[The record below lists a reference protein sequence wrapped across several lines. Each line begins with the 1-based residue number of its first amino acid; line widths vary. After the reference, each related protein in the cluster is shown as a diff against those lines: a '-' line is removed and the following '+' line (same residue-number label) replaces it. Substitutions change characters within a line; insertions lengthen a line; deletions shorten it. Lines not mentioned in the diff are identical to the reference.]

1 MPKGRA
7 ANTPIAVLL
16 VEGSPQIEAE
26 LTLSLSEKENL
37 YELQVA
43 RSFDESL
50 IAVRKRQPTVVI
62 MNFAALSGE
71 ASDLVKQMRNAT
83 SAFIYIVTESSDT
96 DTILQGLEAGAD
108 DYHDHPV
115 NCQHLVARI
124 DALLRRA
131 TGAFHLENALHF
143 GHLEIRPDEGRVYRD
158 GKEISLTR
166 TEFRL
171 LCELATSPNKVFAR
185 ETLLDRVWGYGYFG
199 DGRLV
204 DVHVRRLRTKI
215 EVRPDEPQYVV
226 TVRGLGY
233 RFDGEKVKQ
242 H

>member
-1 MPKGRA
+1 MAQGRA
-7 ANTPIAVLL
+7 VNTPIAVLL
-16 VEGSPQIEAE
+16 VEGSPKIEAE
-26 LTLSLSEKENL
+26 LTLSLTGKENH

-50 IAVRKRQPTVVI
+50 AAVRKRQPTVVI
-62 MNFAALSGE
+62 MNLSVLIGE
-71 ASDLVKQMRNAT
+71 ANDLVKQMRNAT
-83 SAFIYIVTESSDT
+83 SAFIYIVNDKSHTNA
-96 DTILQGLEAGAD
+96 ILQGLEAGAD
-108 DYHDHPV
+108 DYHEHPV

-131 TGAFHLENALHF
+131 SGAFHLENALHF

-158 GKEISLTR
+158 GQEISLTR

-215 EVRPDEPQYVV
+215 EVRPDAPEYVV

-233 RFDGEKVKQ
+233 RFDGEKVNQ

>member
-50 IAVRKRQPTVVI
+50 AAVRKRQPTVVI
-62 MNFAALSGE
+62 LNFSALSGE

-83 SAFIYIVTESSDT
+83 SAFVYIVTENSDT
-96 DTILQGLEAGAD
+96 NTILQGLEAGAD
-108 DYHDHPV
+108 DYHEHPV
-115 NCQHLVARI
+115 NCQHLVARMH
-124 DALLRRA
+124 ALLRRA
-131 TGAFHLENALHF
+131 NGAFHLENALHF

-215 EVRPDEPQYVV
+215 EVRPDNPEYVV

>member
-1 MPKGRA
+1 MPQERPS
-7 ANTPIAVLL
+7 TSPVAVLL
-16 VEGSPQIEAE
+16 VEGSPHIETDIAASFAANNGAFE
-26 LTLSLSEKENL
+26 LLVSC
-37 YELQVA
+37 A
-43 RSFDESL
+43 FDESL
-50 IAVRKRQPTVVI
+50 LLVRKKNPALIILNMPTI
-62 MNFAALSGE
+62 TGDTSG
-71 ASDLVKQMRNAT
+71 LVKQIRNAT
-83 SAFIYIVTESSDT
+83 SAFIYIVTENSDT

-108 DYHDHPV
+108 DYHEHPV
-115 NCQHLVARI
+115 NCQHLVARLH
-124 DALLRRA
+124 ALLRRA
-131 TGAFHLENALHF
+131 SGAFQHQHALHF
-143 GHLEIRPDEGRVYRD
+143 GHLEIRPDEGRVYRN

-215 EVRPDEPQYVV
+215 EVRPEDPEYVV

-233 RFDGEKVKQ
+233 RFDGEKVHK

>member
-1 MPKGRA
+1 MPKESATNSR
-7 ANTPIAVLL
+7 IVVLL

-26 LTLSLSEKENL
+26 LIHPFAEKNGH
-37 YELQVA
+37 YELHVA
-43 RSFDESL
+43 RSVDEAL
-50 IAVRKRQPTVVI
+50 VAARKRQPTVVVI
-62 MNFAALSGE
+62 NFSALNGV
-71 ASDLVKQMRNAT
+71 ASDLVKQIRNST
-83 SAFIYIVTESSDT
+83 SAFIYIVTENSND
-96 DTILQGLEAGAD
+96 ILQGLEAGAD
-108 DYHDHPV
+108 DYHEHPV
-115 NCQHLVARI
+115 NCQHLVARM

>member
-50 IAVRKRQPTVVI
+50 AAVRKRQPTVVI
-62 MNFAALSGE
+62 LNFSALSGE
-71 ASDLVKQMRNAT
+71 ASDLVKQMRNST
-83 SAFIYIVTESSDT
+83 SAFIYIFTENSN
-96 DTILQGLEAGAD
+96 TILQGLEAGAD
-108 DYHDHPV
+108 DYHEHPV

>member
-1 MPKGRA
+1 MAKGRA

-50 IAVRKRQPTVVI
+50 AAVRKRQPTVVI
-62 MNFAALSGE
+62 MNFSALNGDT
-71 ASDLVKQMRNAT
+71 SDLVKQMRNST
-83 SAFIYIVTESSDT
+83 SAFIYIVTENSN
-96 DTILQGLEAGAD
+96 TILQGLEAGAD
-108 DYHDHPV
+108 DYHEHPV

>member
-26 LTLSLSEKENL
+26 MTRSLASTDGA

-43 RSFDESL
+43 RTLNEALS
-50 IAVRKRQPTVVI
+50 AVRAKQPTVVVFNI
-62 MNFAALSGE
+62 STIDGNTG
-71 ASDLVKQMRNAT
+71 DLVKQMRHST
-83 SAFIYIVTESSDT
+83 SAFIYIVTENADT
-96 DTILQGLEAGAD
+96 HTILQGLEAGAD
-108 DYHDHPV
+108 DYHEHPV
-115 NCQHLVARI
+115 NCQHLVARMH
-124 DALLRRA
+124 ALLRRA
-131 TGAFHLENALHF
+131 SGAFHLKNALHF

-215 EVRPDEPQYVV
+215 EVRPDAPEYVV

-233 RFDGEKVKQ
+233 RFDGEKVE
-242 H
+242 

>member
-1 MPKGRA
+1 MSNGSG
-7 ANTPIAVLL
+7 ANVLTTVLL
-16 VEGSPQIEAE
+16 VEGAPQIEGELIQSLAE
-26 LTLSLSEKENL
+26 KREQ

-43 RSFDESL
+43 RSLDESL
-50 IAVRKRQPTVVI
+50 AAVGRKKPSVVI
-62 MNFAALSGE
+62 INFAALNGDNSN
-71 ASDLVKQMRNAT
+71 LVKQIRKLT
-83 SAFIYIVTESSDT
+83 SAFIYIITENSND
-96 DTILQGLEAGAD
+96 ILQGLEAGAD
-108 DYHDHPV
+108 DYHEHPV
-115 NCQHLVARI
+115 NCRHLVARI

-131 TGAFHLENALHF
+131 IGSHLEKTLQF

-185 ETLLDRVWGYGYFG
+185 EALLDRVWGYGYFG

-215 EVRPDEPQYVV
+215 EVRPEEPEYVV

>member
-7 ANTPIAVLL
+7 TNSPIVVLL

-26 LTLSLSEKENL
+26 LIHSFAEKNGH

-43 RSFDESL
+43 RSVDEAL
-50 IAVRKRQPTVVI
+50 VAVRKRQPTVVVI
-62 MNFAALSGE
+62 NFSALNGDT
-71 ASDLVKQMRNAT
+71 SDLVKQIRNST
-83 SAFIYIVTESSDT
+83 SAFIYIVTENSND
-96 DTILQGLEAGAD
+96 ILQGLEAGAD
-108 DYHDHPV
+108 DYHEHPV
-115 NCQHLVARI
+115 NCHHLVARM

>member
-1 MPKGRA
+1 
-7 ANTPIAVLL
+7 
-16 VEGSPQIEAE
+16 
-26 LTLSLSEKENL
+26 
-37 YELQVA
+37 
-43 RSFDESL
+43 
-50 IAVRKRQPTVVI
+50 
-62 MNFAALSGE
+62 
-71 ASDLVKQMRNAT
+71 
-83 SAFIYIVTESSDT
+83 
-96 DTILQGLEAGAD
+96 
-108 DYHDHPV
+108 V

-131 TGAFHLENALHF
+131 SGAFHLENALHF

-158 GKEISLTR
+158 GQEISLTR

-215 EVRPDEPQYVV
+215 EVRPDAPEYVV

-233 RFDGEKVKQ
+233 RFDGEKVNQ

>member
-1 MPKGRA
+1 MDKGRA
-7 ANTPIAVLL
+7 ANSPIAVLL
-16 VEGSPQIEAE
+16 VEGSPHIEAE
-26 LTLSLSEKENL
+26 LTLSLVETKGH

-43 RSFDESL
+43 RSFEESL
-50 IAVRKRQPTVVI
+50 EAVRNKQPTVVI
-62 MNFAALSGE
+62 MNFAALNGDT
-71 ASDLVKQMRNAT
+71 SDLVKQMRNST
-83 SAFIYIVTESSDT
+83 SAFIYIVTENS

-115 NCQHLVARI
+115 NCQHLVARM

-131 TGAFHLENALHF
+131 NGAFHLENALHF
-143 GHLEIRPDEGRVYRD
+143 GHLEIRPDEGRVYKE

>member
-37 YELQVA
+37 YELQVV

-50 IAVRKRQPTVVI
+50 VAVRKRQPTVVI
-62 MNFAALSGE
+62 MNFSALSGE
-71 ASDLVKQMRNAT
+71 ASDLVKQMRNST
-83 SAFIYIVTESSDT
+83 SAFIYIVTENSNA
-96 DTILQGLEAGAD
+96 ILQGLEAGAD
-108 DYHDHPV
+108 DYHEHPV

>member
-1 MPKGRA
+1 MSKGRA
-7 ANTPIAVLL
+7 AESPIAVLL
-16 VEGSPQIEAE
+16 VEGSPHIEAE
-26 LTLSLSEKENL
+26 LIHSFAEKKGH
-37 YELQVA
+37 YELQVV
-43 RSFDESL
+43 RTVDESL
-50 IAVRKRQPTVVI
+50 AAVRSKQPTVVI
-62 MNFAALSGE
+62 MNFAAL
-71 ASDLVKQMRNAT
+71 N
-83 SAFIYIVTESSDT
+83 
-96 DTILQGLEAGAD
+96 GLEAGAD

-115 NCQHLVARI
+115 NCQHLVARM

-131 TGAFHLENALHF
+131 NGAFHLENALHF
-143 GHLEIRPDEGRVYRD
+143 GHLEIRPDEGRVYKED
-158 GKEISLTR
+158 KEISLTR

-199 DGRLV
+199 EGRLV

>member
-1 MPKGRA
+1 MPKERA

-50 IAVRKRQPTVVI
+50 AAVRKRQPTVVI
-62 MNFAALSGE
+62 LNFTALGGE
-71 ASDLVKQMRNAT
+71 ASDLVKQMRNST
-83 SAFIYIVTESSDT
+83 SAFIYIVTENS
-96 DTILQGLEAGAD
+96 DTILHGLEAGAD
-108 DYHDHPV
+108 DYHEHPV

>member
-1 MPKGRA
+1 MPQGRPA
-7 ANTPIAVLL
+7 QSPIAVLL
-16 VEGSPQIEAE
+16 VEGSPQLDAGIAHSFAE
-26 LTLSLSEKENL
+26 NKEPYDLEVAKSFHDSLTAIHK
-37 YELQVA
+37 
-43 RSFDESL
+43 
-50 IAVRKRQPTVVI
+50 KQPTVIVL
-62 MNFAALSGE
+62 NFSAIDGNT
-71 ASDLVKQMRNAT
+71 SDMVKQMRTAT
-83 SAFIYIVTESSDT
+83 SAYIYIVSDHS

-108 DYHDHPV
+108 DCHEHPV
-115 NCQHLVARI
+115 NCQLLVARMH
-124 DALLRRA
+124 ALLRRA
-131 TGAFHLENALHF
+131 SGAFHLENALHF

-215 EVRPDEPQYVV
+215 EVRPDAPEYVV

-233 RFDGEKVKQ
+233 RFDGEKVNQ

>member
-50 IAVRKRQPTVVI
+50 AAVRKRQPTVVI
-62 MNFAALSGE
+62 LNFSALSGE
-71 ASDLVKQMRNAT
+71 ASDLVKQMRNST
-83 SAFIYIVTESSDT
+83 SAFIYIVTDNSNA
-96 DTILQGLEAGAD
+96 ILQGLEAGAD

-124 DALLRRA
+124 EALLRRA

>member
-7 ANTPIAVLL
+7 ANSPIAVLL
-16 VEGSPQIEAE
+16 IEGTPHIEAA
-26 LTLSLSEKENL
+26 LTLSLAEKNGH

-43 RSFDESL
+43 RSLDESL
-50 IAVRKRQPTVVI
+50 AAVRKRQPTIVI
-62 MNFAALSGE
+62 MNFSALNGD
-71 ASDLVKQMRNAT
+71 ASDLVKQMRNST
-83 SAFIYIVTESSDT
+83 SAFIYIVTENSNA
-96 DTILQGLEAGAD
+96 ILQGLEAGAD

-115 NCQHLVARI
+115 NCQHLVARM

-215 EVRPDEPQYVV
+215 EVRPEEPQYVV

>member
-7 ANTPIAVLL
+7 ANTPVAVLL

-50 IAVRKRQPTVVI
+50 AAVRKRQPTVVI
-62 MNFAALSGE
+62 LNFSALSGE
-71 ASDLVKQMRNAT
+71 ASDLVKQMRNST
-83 SAFIYIVTESSDT
+83 SAFIYIVTDNSNA
-96 DTILQGLEAGAD
+96 ILQGLEAGAD

-124 DALLRRA
+124 EALLRRA

>member
-1 MPKGRA
+1 MSKGRA
-7 ANTPIAVLL
+7 AESPIAVLL
-16 VEGSPQIEAE
+16 VEGSPHIEAE
-26 LTLSLSEKENL
+26 LIHSFAEKKGH
-37 YELQVA
+37 YELQVV
-43 RSFDESL
+43 RTVDESL
-50 IAVRKRQPTVVI
+50 AAVRSKQPTVVI
-62 MNFAALSGE
+62 MNFAALNGDT
-71 ASDLVKQMRNAT
+71 SDLVKQIRNIT
-83 SAFIYIVTESSDT
+83 SAFFYIVTENS

-115 NCQHLVARI
+115 NCQHLVARM

-131 TGAFHLENALHF
+131 NGAFHLENALHF
-143 GHLEIRPDEGRVYRD
+143 GHLEIRPDEGRVYKE

-171 LCELATSPNKVFAR
+171 LCELSTSPNKVFAR

>member
-50 IAVRKRQPTVVI
+50 AAVRKRQPTVVI
-62 MNFAALSGE
+62 LNFSALSGE
-71 ASDLVKQMRNAT
+71 ASDLVKQMRNST
-83 SAFIYIVTESSDT
+83 SAFIYIVTENSNA
-96 DTILQGLEAGAD
+96 ILQGLEAGAD
-108 DYHDHPV
+108 DYHEHPV

>member
-1 MPKGRA
+1 MNSIIRVPLNTSPEQFARLQALQSAFADVCNALAPEVQRTRVWNRVALHHMHYRALRQKFPALGSQMVCNAIYAVSRTSRLVFQMPASPFSLAKLGSQPLPLLQFANSCPVYFDRHTLSIKGSNLSLFTLDGRMHF
-7 ANTPIAVLL
+7 
-16 VEGSPQIEAE
+16 E
-26 LTLSLSEKENL
+26 LTLPEAQLVLFK
-37 YELQVA
+37 VA
-43 RSFDESL
+43 KL
-50 IAVRKRQPTVVI
+50 
-62 MNFAALSGE
+62 
-71 ASDLVKQMRNAT
+71 
-83 SAFIYIVTESSDT
+83 
-96 DTILQGLEAGAD
+96 
-108 DYHDHPV
+108 
-115 NCQHLVARI
+115 
-124 DALLRRA
+124 
-131 TGAFHLENALHF
+131 
-143 GHLEIRPDEGRVYRD
+143 
-158 GKEISLTR
+158 KEISLTR

-215 EVRPDEPQYVV
+215 EVRPDNPEYVV

>member
-7 ANTPIAVLL
+7 ANSPIAVLL
-16 VEGSPQIEAE
+16 IEGTPHIEAA
-26 LTLSLSEKENL
+26 LTLSLAEKNGH

-43 RSFDESL
+43 RSLDESL
-50 IAVRKRQPTVVI
+50 AAVRKRQPTVVI
-62 MNFAALSGE
+62 MNFSALNGD
-71 ASDLVKQMRNAT
+71 ASDLVKQMRNST
-83 SAFIYIVTESSDT
+83 SAFIYIVTENSNA
-96 DTILQGLEAGAD
+96 ILQGLEAGAD

-115 NCQHLVARI
+115 NCQHLVARM

-215 EVRPDEPQYVV
+215 EVRPEEPQYVV

>member
-50 IAVRKRQPTVVI
+50 VAVRKRQPTVVI

-71 ASDLVKQMRNAT
+71 ASDMVKQMRTAT
-83 SAFIYIVTESSDT
+83 SAYIYIVSDNS

-108 DYHDHPV
+108 DYHEHPV
-115 NCQHLVARI
+115 NCQLLVARMH
-124 DALLRRA
+124 ALLRRA
-131 TGAFHLENALHF
+131 SGAFHLENALHF

-215 EVRPDEPQYVV
+215 EVRPDAPEYVV

-233 RFDGEKVKQ
+233 RFDGEKVNQ

>member
-50 IAVRKRQPTVVI
+50 AAVRKRQPTVVI
-62 MNFAALSGE
+62 LNFSALSGE
-71 ASDLVKQMRNAT
+71 ASDLVKQMRNST
-83 SAFIYIVTESSDT
+83 SAFIYIVTENSNA
-96 DTILQGLEAGAD
+96 ILQGLEAGAD
-108 DYHDHPV
+108 DYHEHPV

-143 GHLEIRPDEGRVYRD
+143 GHLEIRPDEGRVYRN

-215 EVRPDEPQYVV
+215 EVHPDEPQYVV

>member
-7 ANTPIAVLL
+7 ANSPIAVLL
-16 VEGSPQIEAE
+16 IEGSPQIETEIAQ
-26 LTLSLSEKENL
+26 SLADANGA
-37 YELQVA
+37 YVLQVVH
-43 RSFDESL
+43 SL
-50 IAVRKRQPTVVI
+50 DDALTAVRKKQPAVVI
-62 MNFAALSGE
+62 FNIATIAGDT
-71 ASDLVKQMRNAT
+71 SDLVKQMRNAT
-83 SAFIYIVTESSDT
+83 SAFVYIVTESSDT

-108 DYHDHPV
+108 DYHEHPV
-115 NCQHLVARI
+115 NCQHLVARMH
-124 DALLRRA
+124 ALLRRA
-131 TGAFHLENALHF
+131 NGAFHLENALHF

-215 EVRPDEPQYVV
+215 EVRPDNPEYVV

>member
-1 MPKGRA
+1 MAKGRTA
-7 ANTPIAVLL
+7 ESPIAVLL
-16 VEGSPQIEAE
+16 IEGSPHIEAE
-26 LTLSLSEKENL
+26 LTLSLVETNGH

-43 RSFDESL
+43 RSLDESL
-50 IAVRKRQPTVVI
+50 AAVRKRQPTVVI
-62 MNFAALSGE
+62 MNFAALNGDT
-71 ASDLVKQMRNAT
+71 SDLVKQMRNIT
-83 SAFIYIVTESSDT
+83 SAFIYIVTENS

-115 NCQHLVARI
+115 NCQHLVARM

-158 GKEISLTR
+158 GIETSLTR

-215 EVRPDEPQYVV
+215 EVRAEEPEYVV

>member
-37 YELQVA
+37 YELQVV

-50 IAVRKRQPTVVI
+50 VAVRKRQPTVVI
-62 MNFAALSGE
+62 MNFSALSGE
-71 ASDLVKQMRNAT
+71 ASDLVKQMRNST
-83 SAFIYIVTESSDT
+83 SAFIYIVTENSNA
-96 DTILQGLEAGAD
+96 ILQGLEAGAD
-108 DYHDHPV
+108 DYHEHPV

-199 DGRLV
+199 DGLLV

>member
-1 MPKGRA
+1 MAKGRTT
-7 ANTPIAVLL
+7 NSPIAVLL
-16 VEGSPQIEAE
+16 VEGSPHIEAE
-26 LTLSLSEKENL
+26 LIHSFAEKNGH

-43 RSFDESL
+43 RSVDEAL
-50 IAVRKRQPTVVI
+50 VTVRKRQPTVVVI
-62 MNFAALSGE
+62 NFSALNGDT
-71 ASDLVKQMRNAT
+71 SDLVKQIRNST
-83 SAFIYIVTESSDT
+83 SAFIYIVTEISND
-96 DTILQGLEAGAD
+96 ILQGLEAGAD
-108 DYHDHPV
+108 DYHEHPV
-115 NCQHLVARI
+115 NCQHLVARM

>member
-7 ANTPIAVLL
+7 ANAPIVVLL
-16 VEGSPQIEAE
+16 VEGSRQIEAE
-26 LTLSLSEKENL
+26 LIHSFVEKNGH

-43 RSFDESL
+43 RSVDEAL
-50 IAVRKRQPTVVI
+50 VAVRKRQPTVVVI
-62 MNFAALSGE
+62 NFSALNGDT
-71 ASDLVKQMRNAT
+71 SDLVKQIRNST
-83 SAFIYIVTESSDT
+83 SAFIYIVTEISND
-96 DTILQGLEAGAD
+96 ILQGLEAGAD
-108 DYHDHPV
+108 DYHEHPV
-115 NCQHLVARI
+115 NCQHLVARM

-131 TGAFHLENALHF
+131 TGAFHLENAMHF

>member
-50 IAVRKRQPTVVI
+50 AAVRKRQPTVVI
-62 MNFAALSGE
+62 LNFSALSGE
-71 ASDLVKQMRNAT
+71 ASDLVKQMRNST
-83 SAFIYIVTESSDT
+83 SAFIYIVTENSNA
-96 DTILQGLEAGAD
+96 ILQGLEAGAD
-108 DYHDHPV
+108 DYHEHPV

-143 GHLEIRPDEGRVYRD
+143 GHLEIRPDEGRVYRN

>member
-7 ANTPIAVLL
+7 ANSPIAVLL
-16 VEGSPQIEAE
+16 IEGTPHIEAA
-26 LTLSLSEKENL
+26 LTLSLAEKNGH

-43 RSFDESL
+43 RSLDESL
-50 IAVRKRQPTVVI
+50 AAVRKRQPTVVI
-62 MNFAALSGE
+62 MNFSALNGD
-71 ASDLVKQMRNAT
+71 ASDLVKQMRNST
-83 SAFIYIVTESSDT
+83 SAFICIVTENSNA
-96 DTILQGLEAGAD
+96 ILQGLEAGAD

-115 NCQHLVARI
+115 NCQHLVARM

-215 EVRPDEPQYVV
+215 EVRPEEPQYVV

>member
-50 IAVRKRQPTVVI
+50 VAVRKRQPTVVI

-71 ASDLVKQMRNAT
+71 ASDMVKQMRTAT
-83 SAFIYIVTESSDT
+83 SAYIYIVSDHS

-108 DYHDHPV
+108 DYHEHPV
-115 NCQHLVARI
+115 NCQLLVARMH
-124 DALLRRA
+124 ALLRRA
-131 TGAFHLENALHF
+131 SGAFHLENALHF

-185 ETLLDRVWGYGYFG
+185 KTLLDRVWGYGYFG

-215 EVRPDEPQYVV
+215 EVRPDAPEYVV

-233 RFDGEKVKQ
+233 RFDGEKVNQ

>member
-7 ANTPIAVLL
+7 ANSPIAVLL
-16 VEGSPQIEAE
+16 IEGTPHIEAA
-26 LTLSLSEKENL
+26 LTLSLAEKNGH

-43 RSFDESL
+43 RSLDESL
-50 IAVRKRQPTVVI
+50 AAVRKRQPTVVI
-62 MNFAALSGE
+62 MNFSAFNGD
-71 ASDLVKQMRNAT
+71 ASDLVKQMRNST
-83 SAFIYIVTESSDT
+83 SAFIYIVTENSNA
-96 DTILQGLEAGAD
+96 ILQGLEAGAD

-115 NCQHLVARI
+115 NCQHLVARM

-215 EVRPDEPQYVV
+215 EVRPEEPQYVV